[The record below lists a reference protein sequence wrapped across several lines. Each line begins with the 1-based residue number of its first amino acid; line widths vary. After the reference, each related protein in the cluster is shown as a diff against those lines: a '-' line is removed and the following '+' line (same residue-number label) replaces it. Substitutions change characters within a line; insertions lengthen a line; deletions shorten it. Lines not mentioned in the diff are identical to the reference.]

1 MSNKAHET
9 TLPCKTAKELR
20 EDTLNKLRGYV
31 KKELDKLYTR
41 RECLLQSNT
50 DCINTYFEKW
60 MVWNDAETPRI
71 FVIQYNT
78 YADDYLIFESKASFT

>member
-1 MSNKAHET
+1 MTNARSMST
-9 TLPCKTAKELR
+9 QPRKTAKELR

-60 MVWNDAETPRI
+60 MVWNDGETPRI
-71 FVIQYNT
+71 FVIQFNIH
-78 YADDYLIFESKASFT
+78 ADDYLIFESQVSFT